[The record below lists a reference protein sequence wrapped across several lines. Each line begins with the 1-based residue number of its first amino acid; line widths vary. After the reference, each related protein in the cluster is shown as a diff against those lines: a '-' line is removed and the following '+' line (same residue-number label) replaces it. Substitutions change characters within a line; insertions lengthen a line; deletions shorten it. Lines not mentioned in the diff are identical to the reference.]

1 MLFLVLLSS
10 SLYSQNNPFYI
21 QNVQEKEREAVNGSA
36 SAADDLSFFYAFSEN
51 IPHEQKKEMVTYWAL
66 IGAENDTTGHCQ
78 YNYYELEVS
87 DAYQTEEKERALYW
101 LFTSANLGYNSAK
114 EAISLE
120 NLENEYNTFFVL
132 DSDYPIKDLQES
144 DLPYYKNEALR
155 GSGVAAKVIAYG
167 FVGSIIF

>member
-1 MLFLVLLSS
+1 MKTTLCMLFLVLLSS

-21 QNVQEKEREAVNGSA
+21 QNVQ
-36 SAADDLSFFYAFSEN
+36 
-51 IPHEQKKEMVTYWAL
+51 
-66 IGAENDTTGHCQ
+66 
-78 YNYYELEVS
+78 
-87 DAYQTEEKERALYW
+87 EKERALYW